1 MSKAIAPSS
10 PRRSLEAWVDLAADG
25 LMGLMVVLLVFR
37 IPGSLFITVAGAAIL
52 LLILPLRH
60 ARTRARLW
68 LATLGVATAT
78 ASLGSLLTQDQP
90 EIVNFATI
98 TVAFVLVSCTVLLT
112 EHGPRLARVILSTC
126 YWCFGTTLLIGLG
139 EIATGFR
146 LSAII
151 YPDQASTPANNIFE
165 VSAFY
170 PNYNDFS
177 VILAMFATMVAFRI
191 FFDNTS
197 VLRLVGRVFVLAL
210 TSGLIFLQGS
220 RGALLALVLGV
231 GIALWLNLRTNS
243 PQRSMAV
250 LTTVALLLA
259 AAAALLLWTSPWVQ
273 DNSTMVRGKTLG
285 RIIALTPDDSLQFWV
300 GWGTEEAYEAAAKT
314 AYPGEL
320 MDPHNVAFEAFIW
333 YGLPAATLFA
343 VFWLQ
348 IAWRGVWSLDVPLK
362 WRELSAVTVIALMP
376 ILGIVPSSTFRYY
389 LIFVFGA
396 AAAAAISHRRTA

>member
-1 MSKAIAPSS
+1 MSEAIATSS
-10 PRRSLEAWVDLAADG
+10 PRRSLEAWVDLVADG

-37 IPGSLFITVAGAAIL
+37 IPGSLFLTVAGAAIL
-52 LLILPLRH
+52 LLILPLHH
-60 ARTRARLW
+60 AHRRARLW
-68 LATLGVATAT
+68 LATLGLATAT
-78 ASLGSLLTQDQP
+78 ASLGSLLMQDRP

-112 EHGPRLARVILSTC
+112 ERGPRLTRVILNTC
-126 YWCFGTTLLIGLG
+126 YWCFGTTLFIGLG

-146 LSAII
+146 LSTII
-151 YPDQASTPANNIFE
+151 YPDQATTPANNIFE

-197 VLRLVGRVFVLAL
+197 VLRLVGRACLLTL

-243 PQRSMAV
+243 PQRGMAV
-250 LTTVALLLA
+250 LTTVALLFA

-348 IAWRGVWSLDVPLK
+348 IAWRGIWRLDVPLK